1 MIKQSDIY
9 IIRLL
14 FCLPKIQARQKCRA
28 FYIDKNARRENTM
41 RRKQRNI
48 AATLLAGML
57 LLLTMFTVS
66 AQSNTITPTLKKVGY
81 GIKDSSGTVNVY
93 EQAFL
98 IKSGA
103 VNVHGGI
110 AICFDTGKPAAKSG
124 TTYQYIGLAQN
135 QTGSYSAKQAYNC
148 MLAAESIITKSKYN
162 SLTNEMKAAAIHRAV
177 SKYKEYGSGVTG
189 GAFSGSAD
197 VKCTTAQAT
206 LMVQLQTEIVKA
218 AKALNKE
225 LPSTAAQTGT
235 ISATK
240 TGGDYFSGSNY
251 VLAVY
256 KLSESGVTASVDAS
270 GTNISGVQ
278 ASVSGTT
285 LTVSVPTANLN
296 GSGNWKVKLT
306 KTATANVETMLAYQI
321 SGNTANQR
329 LVMLDTIAV
338 KKNLSGSVQG
348 TITNNEGVI
357 EVYKKGTGGEK
368 LAGAVFT
375 ATNQATGQKTLIG
388 PTNAQGYAK
397 NTQPLPIGQYIV
409 TETTFPDGWKQ
420 ADGQPT
426 SWNVEITKAKTTVTI
441 QAVNAPAVGDLELT
455 KTSEDGIVSGIA
467 FTVTG
472 PNNYKATV
480 TTNILGKWKLT
491 GLKPGIYTVIETV
504 PDRYIPQ
511 TAKIVTVTAGRTAAV
526 SFHNTLKR
534 GSIQVSKVNHSGNA
548 LSGAE
553 FLLEVSKDNGATW
566 NPVTSAECSSAG
578 LANGKLTTG
587 SDGIAKFENLPA
599 IPTMRYR
606 LTETKAP
613 EESALLADSLFDGI
627 LPLTGDYSL
636 SLTAVDGRLL
646 VLPATGE
653 NGIWLITVAVAT
665 FFLTSVTLLKQ
676 IKENKDH
683 E

>member
-1 MIKQSDIY
+1 
-9 IIRLL
+9 
-14 FCLPKIQARQKCRA
+14 
-28 FYIDKNARRENTM
+28 M

-256 KLSESGVTASVDAS
+256 KLSESGVTASVDTT
-270 GTNISGVQ
+270 GTNISGIQ

-285 LTVSVPTANLN
+285 LTVSVPAANLS
-296 GSGNWKVKLT
+296 GSGNWKVKLA
-306 KTATANVETMLAYQI
+306 KTTTANVETMLAYQI

-338 KKNLSGSVQG
+338 KRNLSGSVQG

-357 EVYKKGTGGEK
+357 EVYKEGTGGEK

-375 ATNQATGQKTLIG
+375 VTNRNTNRVAARIT
-388 PTNAQGYAK
+388 TNAQGYGK
-397 NTQPLPIGQYIV
+397 VNDPLPIGQYTV

-426 SWNVEITKAKTTVTI
+426 DWNVEITKVKTTVTL

-455 KTSEDGIVSGIA
+455 KTSEDGVVSGIS

-472 PNNYKATV
+472 PNNYKTTV
-480 TTNILGKWKLT
+480 ITDTLGKWRLT
-491 GLKPGIYTVIETV
+491 GLKPGTYTVIETV

-511 TAKIVTVTAGRTAAV
+511 TAKTFTVTAGQTATV

-534 GSIQVSKVNHSGNA
+534 GSIQVSKVDHSGNP

-553 FLLEVSKDNGATW
+553 FLLEVSKDNGVIW
-566 NPVTSAECSSAG
+566 NPVTAAECSSAG

-613 EESALLADSLFDGI
+613 EGSALLADSLFEGT

-636 SLTAVDGRLL
+636 SFTAVDGRLW

-653 NGIWLITVAVAT
+653 KGMRTAT
-665 FFLTSVTLLKQ
+665 ISIAMFFLIAGGTVLLLSRKSKPF
-676 IKENKDH
+676 I
-683 E
+683 

>member
-1 MIKQSDIY
+1 
-9 IIRLL
+9 
-14 FCLPKIQARQKCRA
+14 
-28 FYIDKNARRENTM
+28 M

-66 AQSNTITPTLKKVGY
+66 AQSNTITPTLKKIGY

-375 ATNQATGQKTLIG
+375 VTNRN
-388 PTNAQGYAK
+388 TNRVVARITTNSQGYGKA
-397 NTQPLPIGQYIV
+397 NDPFPIGQYTV

-480 TTNILGKWKLT
+480 ATNILGKWKLT

-613 EESALLADSLFDGI
+613 EESALLEDSLYDGT

-653 NGIWLITVAVAT
+653 NGMKTVIVGMAMLL
-665 FFLTSVTLLKQ
+665 LTSVTLLKQ
-676 IKENKDH
+676 IKENKNH

>member
-1 MIKQSDIY
+1 
-9 IIRLL
+9 
-14 FCLPKIQARQKCRA
+14 
-28 FYIDKNARRENTM
+28 M

-197 VKCTTAQAT
+197 IKCTTAQAT

-511 TAKIVTVTAGRTAAV
+511 TAKIVTVTAGQTATV

-613 EESALLADSLFDGI
+613 EESALLEDSLYDGT

-653 NGIWLITVAVAT
+653 NGMKTVIVGMAMLL
-665 FFLTSVTLLKQ
+665 LTSVTLLKQ
-676 IKENKDH
+676 IKENKNH

>member
-1 MIKQSDIY
+1 M
-9 IIRLL
+9 
-14 FCLPKIQARQKCRA
+14 RQKQ
-28 FYIDKNARRENTM
+28 KNT
-41 RRKQRNI
+41 
-48 AATLLAGML
+48 AAALLAGMV
-57 LLLTMFTVS
+57 LLLTMFPVS
-66 AQSNTITPTLKKVGY
+66 AQSNTIAPTLKKVGY
-81 GIKDSSGTVNVY
+81 GIKDSSGTVNVF

-98 IKSGA
+98 IKSGT

-124 TTYQYIGLAQN
+124 TTYQYIGLVQN

-189 GAFSGSAD
+189 GAFTGSAD
-197 VKCTTAQAT
+197 VKCTVTQAT
-206 LMVQLQTEIVKA
+206 LMVQLQTEIVKV
-218 AKALNKE
+218 AKALNKG
-225 LPSTAAQTGT
+225 LPSTAAQTGV

-240 TGGDYFSGSNY
+240 TGGDYFSGGSY

-256 KLSESGVTASVDAS
+256 KLSESGVTASVDTS
-270 GTNISGVQ
+270 GTNIAGVK

-285 LTVSVPTANLN
+285 LTVSVPAANLG
-296 GSGNWKVKLT
+296 GSGNWKVRLT
-306 KTATANVETMLAYQI
+306 KSSTANVETMLAYQI

-338 KKNLSGSVQG
+338 RKNLSNYVNG
-348 TITNNEGVI
+348 TFQNEGVI
-357 EVYKKGTGGEK
+357 EVYKEGTGGEK

-397 NTQPLPIGQYIV
+397 NTQPLPIGQYTV

-480 TTNILGKWKLT
+480 KMCIRDSDCIL
-491 GLKPGIYTVIETV
+491 
-504 PDRYIPQ
+504 
-511 TAKIVTVTAGRTAAV
+511 
-526 SFHNTLKR
+526 
-534 GSIQVSKVNHSGNA
+534 
-548 LSGAE
+548 
-553 FLLEVSKDNGATW
+553 
-566 NPVTSAECSSAG
+566 
-578 LANGKLTTG
+578 
-587 SDGIAKFENLPA
+587 
-599 IPTMRYR
+599 
-606 LTETKAP
+606 
-613 EESALLADSLFDGI
+613 
-627 LPLTGDYSL
+627 
-636 SLTAVDGRLL
+636 
-646 VLPATGE
+646 
-653 NGIWLITVAVAT
+653 
-665 FFLTSVTLLKQ
+665 
-676 IKENKDH
+676 
-683 E
+683 

>member
-1 MIKQSDIY
+1 
-9 IIRLL
+9 
-14 FCLPKIQARQKCRA
+14 
-28 FYIDKNARRENTM
+28 M

-197 VKCTTAQAT
+197 IKCTTAQAT

-256 KLSESGVTASVDAS
+256 KLSESGVTASVDTT

-480 TTNILGKWKLT
+480 TTNIWGKWKLT

-553 FLLEVSKDNGATW
+553 FLLEASKDNGATW

-578 LANGKLTTG
+578 LANGRLITG

-613 EESALLADSLFDGI
+613 EGSSLLADSLYDGT

-653 NGIWLITVAVAT
+653 KGMITAT
-665 FFLTSVTLLKQ
+665 ISIAMFFLIAGGTVLLLSRKSKHF
-676 IKENKDH
+676 I
-683 E
+683 

>member
-1 MIKQSDIY
+1 
-9 IIRLL
+9 
-14 FCLPKIQARQKCRA
+14 
-28 FYIDKNARRENTM
+28 M

-57 LLLTMFTVS
+57 LLLTIFTVS
-66 AQSNTITPTLKKVGY
+66 AQSNSITPTLKKVGY

-103 VNVHGGI
+103 VNIHGGI

-135 QTGSYSAKQAYNC
+135 QTGSYSAKQVYNC
-148 MLAAESIITKSKYN
+148 MLAAEPIITKSKYN

-189 GAFSGSAD
+189 GTFTGSAD
-197 VKCTTAQAT
+197 VKCTVTQAT

-225 LPSTAAQTGT
+225 LPSTAAQTGV

-240 TGGDYFSGSNY
+240 TGGDYFSGSEY
-251 VLAVY
+251 ILAVY
-256 KLSESGVTASVDAS
+256 KLSESGVTASVDTS
-270 GTNISGVQ
+270 GTNIAGVK

-285 LTVSVPTANLN
+285 LTVSVPAANLN
-296 GSGNWKVKLT
+296 GSGNWKIKLA

-338 KKNLSGSVQG
+338 KKNLSNYVNG
-348 TITNNEGVI
+348 TFQNEGVI

-375 ATNQATGQKTLIG
+375 ATNKATGKKVLIG

-397 NTQPLPIGQYIV
+397 NTQPLPIGQYVV

-420 ADGQPT
+420 ADGQPS

-441 QAVNAPAVGDLELT
+441 HAVNAPDLGELELT
-455 KTSEDGIVSGIA
+455 KTSEDGIVSSIS

-472 PNNYKATV
+472 PNSYRSIV
-480 TTNILGKWKLT
+480 TTNTLGKWKLT
-491 GLKPGIYTVIETV
+491 GLKPGIYTITETT
-504 PDRYIPQ
+504 PDRYVPQ
-511 TAKIVTVTAGRTAAV
+511 AAKTVTVTAGQTATV
-526 SFHNTLKR
+526 SFHNVLRR
-534 GSIQVSKVNHSGNA
+534 GSIRVSKVDRFGNA

-553 FLLEVSKDNGATW
+553 FLLEVSKDNGTTW
-566 NPVTSAECSSAG
+566 NPVTAAECSSIG
-578 LANGKLTTG
+578 LVNGKLTTG
-587 SDGIAKFENLPA
+587 TDGVAKFESLPT

-613 EESALLADSLFDGI
+613 EGCTLLTGSLYDGT
-627 LPLTGDYSL
+627 LPLTGEYSL
-636 SLTAVDGRLL
+636 SLTAANERLL
-646 VLPATGE
+646 MLPATGKNE
-653 NGIWLITVAVAT
+653 NWTVTIAVTA
-665 FFLTSVTLLKQ
+665 FFLTAVTILKQ
-676 IKENKDH
+676 MKKEIKNH

>member
-1 MIKQSDIY
+1 
-9 IIRLL
+9 
-14 FCLPKIQARQKCRA
+14 
-28 FYIDKNARRENTM
+28 M

-48 AATLLAGML
+48 AATLLAVL
-57 LLLTMFTVS
+57 LMLLTMFTVS

-397 NTQPLPIGQYIV
+397 NTQPLPIGQYTV

-480 TTNILGKWKLT
+480 ATNILGKWKLT

-511 TAKIVTVTAGRTAAV
+511 TAKIVTVTAGQTATV

-613 EESALLADSLFDGI
+613 EESALLEDSLYDGT

-653 NGIWLITVAVAT
+653 NGMKTVIVGMAMLL
-665 FFLTSVTLLKQ
+665 LTSVTLLKQ
-676 IKENKDH
+676 IKENKNH

>member
-1 MIKQSDIY
+1 
-9 IIRLL
+9 
-14 FCLPKIQARQKCRA
+14 
-28 FYIDKNARRENTM
+28 M

-66 AQSNTITPTLKKVGY
+66 AQSNTITPTLKKIGY

-110 AICFDTGKPAAKSG
+110 AICFNTGKPAAKSG
-124 TTYQYIGLAQN
+124 TIYQYIGLAQN

-225 LPSTAAQTGT
+225 LPSTATQTGT

-285 LTVSVPTANLN
+285 LTVSVQTANLN
-296 GSGNWKVKLT
+296 GSGNWKIKLA

-397 NTQPLPIGQYIV
+397 SAQPLPIGQYTV

-480 TTNILGKWKLT
+480 DTNILGKWKLT

-553 FLLEVSKDNGATW
+553 FLLEASKDNGATW
-566 NPVTSAECSSAG
+566 NPVTSAECSSAD

-613 EESALLADSLFDGI
+613 EESALLADSLYDGT

-653 NGIWLITVAVAT
+653 SGIWLITVAAAT

-676 IKENKDH
+676 TKEIKNH

>member
-1 MIKQSDIY
+1 
-9 IIRLL
+9 
-14 FCLPKIQARQKCRA
+14 
-28 FYIDKNARRENTM
+28 M

-197 VKCTTAQAT
+197 IKCTTAQAT

-235 ISATK
+235 ISTTK

-534 GSIQVSKVNHSGNA
+534 GSIQVSKVNHSGNT

>member
-197 VKCTTAQAT
+197 IKCTTAQAT

-240 TGGDYFSGSNY
+240 TGGDYFSGSSY

-270 GTNISGVQ
+270 GTNISGVR

-357 EVYKKGTGGEK
+357 EVYKEGTGGEK

-480 TTNILGKWKLT
+480 DTNILGKWKLT

-511 TAKIVTVTAGRTAAV
+511 TAKIVTVTAGRTAAI

>member
-1 MIKQSDIY
+1 
-9 IIRLL
+9 
-14 FCLPKIQARQKCRA
+14 
-28 FYIDKNARRENTM
+28 M

-124 TTYQYIGLAQN
+124 TTYQYIGLVQN

-397 NTQPLPIGQYIV
+397 NTQPLPIGQYTV

-441 QAVNAPAVGDLELT
+441 QAMNAPNLGELELT
-455 KTSEDGIVSGIA
+455 KTAEDGIVWGIP

-613 EESALLADSLFDGI
+613 EESALLADSLYDGT

-653 NGIWLITVAVAT
+653 SGIWLITVAAAT

-676 IKENKDH
+676 TKEIKNH

>member
-1 MIKQSDIY
+1 
-9 IIRLL
+9 
-14 FCLPKIQARQKCRA
+14 
-28 FYIDKNARRENTM
+28 M

-124 TTYQYIGLAQN
+124 TTYQYIGLVQN

-397 NTQPLPIGQYIV
+397 NTQPLPIGQYTV

-480 TTNILGKWKLT
+480 DTNILGKWKLT

-676 IKENKDH
+676 TKEIKNH

>member
-676 IKENKDH
+676 IKENKNH

>member
-1 MIKQSDIY
+1 
-9 IIRLL
+9 
-14 FCLPKIQARQKCRA
+14 
-28 FYIDKNARRENTM
+28 M

-110 AICFDTGKPAAKSG
+110 AICFNTGKPAAKSG
-124 TTYQYIGLAQN
+124 TIYQYIGLVQN

-225 LPSTAAQTGT
+225 LPSTAAQTST

-321 SGNTANQR
+321 SGNTANHR

-375 ATNQATGQKTLIG
+375 ATNKATGKKVLIG

-397 NTQPLPIGQYIV
+397 NTQPLPIGQYVV

-426 SWNVEITKAKTTVTI
+426 SWNVEITKAKTSVTI

-606 LTETKAP
+606 LTEIKAP
-613 EESALLADSLFDGI
+613 EESALLADSLYDGT

-636 SLTAVDGRLL
+636 SLTAVDGRLWG
-646 VLPATGE
+646 LPATGE

-676 IKENKDH
+676 IKENKNH

>member
-1 MIKQSDIY
+1 MG
-9 IIRLL
+9 
-14 FCLPKIQARQKCRA
+14 QK
-28 FYIDKNARRENTM
+28 Y
-41 RRKQRNI
+41 RKGI
-48 AATLLAGML
+48 TVMLAGL
-57 LLLTMFTVS
+57 LMMLTMFSVS
-66 AQSNTITPTLKKVGY
+66 AQSNSITPTLKKVGY

-103 VNVHGGI
+103 VNIHGGI

-135 QTGSYSAKQAYNC
+135 QTGSYSAKQVYNC
-148 MLAAESIITKSKYN
+148 MLAAENIITKAKYN

-189 GAFSGSAD
+189 GTFTGSAD
-197 VKCTTAQAT
+197 VKCTVTQAT

-218 AKALNKE
+218 AKALNKG
-225 LPSTAAQTGT
+225 LPSTAAQTGV

-256 KLSESGVTASVDAS
+256 NLSESGVTASVDTSA
-270 GTNISGVQ
+270 TNIAGVK

-285 LTVSVPTANLN
+285 LTVSVPAANLG
-296 GSGNWKVKLT
+296 GSGNWKVRLT
-306 KTATANVETMLAYQI
+306 KSSTANVETMLAYQI

-338 KKNLSGSVQG
+338 RKNLSNYVNG
-348 TITNNEGVI
+348 TFQNEGVI
-357 EVYKKGTGGEK
+357 EVYKEGTGGKK

-375 ATNQATGQKTLIG
+375 ATNKATGKKVLIG

-397 NTQPLPIGQYIV
+397 NTQPLPIGQYVV

-426 SWNVEITKAKTTVTI
+426 SWNVEITKAKTTVAI
-441 QAVNAPAVGDLELT
+441 HAVNAPNLGELELT
-455 KTSEDGIVSGIA
+455 KTAEDGIVWGIP

-472 PNNYKATV
+472 PNNYRSVITSSV
-480 TTNILGKWKLT
+480 FGNWKLT
-491 GLKPGIYTVIETV
+491 GLKPGIYTITETT
-504 PDRYIPQ
+504 PDRYVPQ
-511 TAKIVTVTAGRTAAV
+511 AAKTVIVAAGQTAAV
-526 SFHNTLKR
+526 SFHNILRR
-534 GSIQVSKVNHSGNA
+534 GSIRILKIDRPGNA
-548 LSGAE
+548 LAGAE
-553 FLLEVSKDNGATW
+553 FLLEVSKDNGTTW
-566 NPVTSAECSSAG
+566 NPATAAECSSMN
-578 LANGKLTTG
+578 LVNGKLTTG
-587 SDGIAKFENLPA
+587 TDGIAKFENLPA
-599 IPTMRYR
+599 IPNMRYR

-613 EESALLADSLFDGI
+613 EGCILLVGRLYDGT

-636 SLTAVDGRLL
+636 SLTATNDRLL
-646 VLPATGE
+646 MLPATGKNE
-653 NGIWLITVAVAT
+653 IWTVTIAVTA
-665 FFLTSVTLLKQ
+665 FFLTAVTILKQ
-676 IKENKDH
+676 MKKEIKNH

>member
-1 MIKQSDIY
+1 
-9 IIRLL
+9 
-14 FCLPKIQARQKCRA
+14 
-28 FYIDKNARRENTM
+28 M

-197 VKCTTAQAT
+197 IKCTTAQAT

-636 SLTAVDGRLL
+636 SLTAVDGRLW

-676 IKENKDH
+676 IKENKNH

>member
-1 MIKQSDIY
+1 M
-9 IIRLL
+9 
-14 FCLPKIQARQKCRA
+14 
-28 FYIDKNARRENTM
+28 
-41 RRKQRNI
+41 
-48 AATLLAGML
+48 
-57 LLLTMFTVS
+57 
-66 AQSNTITPTLKKVGY
+66 
-81 GIKDSSGTVNVY
+81 
-93 EQAFL
+93 
-98 IKSGA
+98 
-103 VNVHGGI
+103 
-110 AICFDTGKPAAKSG
+110 
-124 TTYQYIGLAQN
+124 
-135 QTGSYSAKQAYNC
+135 
-148 MLAAESIITKSKYN
+148 
-162 SLTNEMKAAAIHRAV
+162 
-177 SKYKEYGSGVTG
+177 
-189 GAFSGSAD
+189 
-197 VKCTTAQAT
+197 
-206 LMVQLQTEIVKA
+206 
-218 AKALNKE
+218 NKE

-397 NTQPLPIGQYIV
+397 NTQPLPIGQYTV

-441 QAVNAPAVGDLELT
+441 QAVNAPLSVIWSLPKLP
-455 KTSEDGIVSGIA
+455 KTALYPALLLLS
-467 FTVTG
+467 
-472 PNNYKATV
+472 
-480 TTNILGKWKLT
+480 
-491 GLKPGIYTVIETV
+491 
-504 PDRYIPQ
+504 PDRTTTKQPSLP
-511 TAKIVTVTAGRTAAV
+511 T
-526 SFHNTLKR
+526 F
-534 GSIQVSKVNHSGNA
+534 
-548 LSGAE
+548 
-553 FLLEVSKDNGATW
+553 W
-566 NPVTSAECSSAG
+566 
-578 LANGKLTTG
+578 ANG
-587 SDGIAKFENLPA
+587 N
-599 IPTMRYR
+599 
-606 LTETKAP
+606 
-613 EESALLADSLFDGI
+613 
-627 LPLTGDYSL
+627 
-636 SLTAVDGRLL
+636 
-646 VLPATGE
+646 
-653 NGIWLITVAVAT
+653 
-665 FFLTSVTLLKQ
+665 
-676 IKENKDH
+676 
-683 E
+683 

>member
-1 MIKQSDIY
+1 
-9 IIRLL
+9 
-14 FCLPKIQARQKCRA
+14 
-28 FYIDKNARRENTM
+28 M

-285 LTVSVPTANLN
+285 LTVSVPIGNLN

-338 KKNLSGSVQG
+338 KKNLSNYVSG
-348 TITNNEGVI
+348 TFQNEGVI

-397 NTQPLPIGQYIV
+397 NTQPLPIGQYTV

-426 SWNVEITKAKTTVTI
+426 SWNLEITKAKTSVTI

-599 IPTMRYR
+599 IPIMRYR

-613 EESALLADSLFDGI
+613 EGSSLLADSLFDGT

-636 SLTAVDGRLL
+636 SLTAANDRLL
-646 VLPATGE
+646 MLPATGKNE
-653 NGIWLITVAVAT
+653 NWTVTIAVTA
-665 FFLTSVTLLKQ
+665 FFLIAVTILKQ
-676 IKENKDH
+676 MKKEIKDH

>member
-1 MIKQSDIY
+1 
-9 IIRLL
+9 
-14 FCLPKIQARQKCRA
+14 
-28 FYIDKNARRENTM
+28 M

-225 LPSTAAQTGT
+225 LPSTAVQTGT

-375 ATNQATGQKTLIG
+375 ATNKATGQKTLIG

-397 NTQPLPIGQYIV
+397 NTQPLPIGQYTV

-426 SWNVEITKAKTTVTI
+426 SWNVEITKAKTSVTI

-613 EESALLADSLFDGI
+613 EESALLADSLYDGT

-665 FFLTSVTLLKQ
+665 FFLTSVTLLEQ
-676 IKENKDH
+676 IKENKNH

>member
-1 MIKQSDIY
+1 
-9 IIRLL
+9 
-14 FCLPKIQARQKCRA
+14 
-28 FYIDKNARRENTM
+28 M

-124 TTYQYIGLAQN
+124 TTYQYIGLVQN

-285 LTVSVPTANLN
+285 LIVSVPTANLN

-397 NTQPLPIGQYIV
+397 NTQPLPIGQYTV

-480 TTNILGKWKLT
+480 DTNILGKWKLT

-553 FLLEVSKDNGATW
+553 VLLEASKDNGATW

-613 EESALLADSLFDGI
+613 EESALLADSLYDGT

-653 NGIWLITVAVAT
+653 SGIWLITVAAAT

-676 IKENKDH
+676 TKEIKNH

>member
-197 VKCTTAQAT
+197 IKCTTAQAT

-480 TTNILGKWKLT
+480 DTNILGKWKLT

-511 TAKIVTVTAGRTAAV
+511 TAKIVTVTAGRTAAI

-534 GSIQVSKVNHSGNA
+534 GSIQVSKVNHSGNT

-587 SDGIAKFENLPA
+587 SDGIAKFENLPV

-613 EESALLADSLFDGI
+613 EESALLADSLYDGT

>member
-1 MIKQSDIY
+1 
-9 IIRLL
+9 
-14 FCLPKIQARQKCRA
+14 
-28 FYIDKNARRENTM
+28 M

-197 VKCTTAQAT
+197 IKCTTAQAT

-676 IKENKDH
+676 IKENKNH

>member
-1 MIKQSDIY
+1 
-9 IIRLL
+9 
-14 FCLPKIQARQKCRA
+14 
-28 FYIDKNARRENTM
+28 M

-197 VKCTTAQAT
+197 IKCTTAQAT

-240 TGGDYFSGSNY
+240 TGGDYFSGSSY

-676 IKENKDH
+676 IKENKNH

>member
-1 MIKQSDIY
+1 
-9 IIRLL
+9 
-14 FCLPKIQARQKCRA
+14 
-28 FYIDKNARRENTM
+28 M

-197 VKCTTAQAT
+197 IKCTTAQAT

-235 ISATK
+235 ISTTK

-676 IKENKDH
+676 IKENKNH

>member
-1 MIKQSDIY
+1 
-9 IIRLL
+9 
-14 FCLPKIQARQKCRA
+14 
-28 FYIDKNARRENTM
+28 M

-48 AATLLAGML
+48 AATLLAGMV
-57 LLLTMFTVS
+57 LLLTMFPVS

-103 VNVHGGI
+103 VNIHGGI

-135 QTGSYSAKQAYNC
+135 QTGSYSAKQVYNC
-148 MLAAESIITKSKYN
+148 MLAAENIITKAKYN

-189 GAFSGSAD
+189 GTFTGSAD
-197 VKCTTAQAT
+197 VKCTVTQAT
-206 LMVQLQTEIVKA
+206 LMVQLQTEIVKV
-218 AKALNKE
+218 AKALNKG
-225 LPSTAAQTGT
+225 LPSTAAQTGV

-240 TGGDYFSGSNY
+240 TGGDYFSGGSY

-256 KLSESGVTASVDAS
+256 KLSESGVTASVDTS
-270 GTNISGVQ
+270 GTNIAGVK

-285 LTVSVPTANLN
+285 LTVSVPAANLG
-296 GSGNWKVKLT
+296 GSGNWKVRLT
-306 KTATANVETMLAYQI
+306 KSSTANVETMLAYQI

-338 KKNLSGSVQG
+338 RKNLSNYVNG
-348 TITNNEGVI
+348 TFQNEGVI
-357 EVYKKGTGGEK
+357 EVYKEGTGGEK

-480 TTNILGKWKLT
+480 DTNILGKWKLT

-511 TAKIVTVTAGRTAAV
+511 TAKIVTVTAGRTAAI

-534 GSIQVSKVNHSGNA
+534 GSIQVSKVNHSGNT

-613 EESALLADSLFDGI
+613 EESALLADSLYDGT

-653 NGIWLITVAVAT
+653 KGMITAT
-665 FFLTSVTLLKQ
+665 ISIAMFFLIAGGTVLLLSRKSKHF
-676 IKENKDH
+676 I
-683 E
+683 

>member
-375 ATNQATGQKTLIG
+375 ATSQATGQKTLIG

-480 TTNILGKWKLT
+480 DTNILGKWKLT

-511 TAKIVTVTAGRTAAV
+511 TAKIVTVTAGRTAAI

-534 GSIQVSKVNHSGNA
+534 GSIQVSKVNHSGNT

-587 SDGIAKFENLPA
+587 SDGIAKFENLPV

-613 EESALLADSLFDGI
+613 EESALLADSLYDGT

>member
-1 MIKQSDIY
+1 
-9 IIRLL
+9 
-14 FCLPKIQARQKCRA
+14 
-28 FYIDKNARRENTM
+28 M

-197 VKCTTAQAT
+197 IKCTTAQAT

-321 SGNTANQR
+321 SGNAANQR

-480 TTNILGKWKLT
+480 DTNILGKWKLT

-613 EESALLADSLFDGI
+613 EESALLADSLYDGT

-676 IKENKDH
+676 IKENKNH

>member
-1 MIKQSDIY
+1 
-9 IIRLL
+9 
-14 FCLPKIQARQKCRA
+14 
-28 FYIDKNARRENTM
+28 M

-48 AATLLAGML
+48 AATLLAVL
-57 LLLTMFTVS
+57 LMLLTMFTVS

-197 VKCTTAQAT
+197 IKCTTAQAT
-206 LMVQLQTEIVKA
+206 LMVQLQTEIVKV

-397 NTQPLPIGQYIV
+397 NTQPLPIGQYTV

-480 TTNILGKWKLT
+480 ATNILGKWKLT

-511 TAKIVTVTAGRTAAV
+511 TAKIVTVTAGQTATV

-613 EESALLADSLFDGI
+613 EESALLADSLYDGT

-676 IKENKDH
+676 IKENKNH

>member
-1 MIKQSDIY
+1 
-9 IIRLL
+9 
-14 FCLPKIQARQKCRA
+14 
-28 FYIDKNARRENTM
+28 M

-225 LPSTAAQTGT
+225 LPSTAAQTST

-375 ATNQATGQKTLIG
+375 ATNKATGQKTLIG

-397 NTQPLPIGQYIV
+397 NTQPLPIGQYTV

-426 SWNVEITKAKTTVTI
+426 SWNVEITKAKTSVTI

-480 TTNILGKWKLT
+480 ATNILGKWKLT

-566 NPVTSAECSSAG
+566 NPVTAAECSSAG

-613 EESALLADSLFDGI
+613 EESALLADSLYDGT

-676 IKENKDH
+676 IKENKNH

>member
-1 MIKQSDIY
+1 
-9 IIRLL
+9 
-14 FCLPKIQARQKCRA
+14 
-28 FYIDKNARRENTM
+28 M

-197 VKCTTAQAT
+197 IKCTTAQAT

-511 TAKIVTVTAGRTAAV
+511 TAKIVTVTAGRTAAI

-534 GSIQVSKVNHSGNA
+534 GSIQVSKVNHSGNT

-613 EESALLADSLFDGI
+613 EESALLADSLYDGT

>member
-1 MIKQSDIY
+1 
-9 IIRLL
+9 
-14 FCLPKIQARQKCRA
+14 
-28 FYIDKNARRENTM
+28 M

-197 VKCTTAQAT
+197 IKCTTAQAT

-240 TGGDYFSGSNY
+240 TGGDYFSGSSY

>member
-1 MIKQSDIY
+1 
-9 IIRLL
+9 
-14 FCLPKIQARQKCRA
+14 
-28 FYIDKNARRENTM
+28 M

>member
-1 MIKQSDIY
+1 
-9 IIRLL
+9 
-14 FCLPKIQARQKCRA
+14 
-28 FYIDKNARRENTM
+28 M

-397 NTQPLPIGQYIV
+397 NTQPLPIGQYTV

-511 TAKIVTVTAGRTAAV
+511 TAKIVTVTAGQTATV

-613 EESALLADSLFDGI
+613 EESALLADSLYDGT

-676 IKENKDH
+676 IKENKNH

>member
-1 MIKQSDIY
+1 
-9 IIRLL
+9 
-14 FCLPKIQARQKCRA
+14 
-28 FYIDKNARRENTM
+28 M

-197 VKCTTAQAT
+197 IKCTTAQAT

-348 TITNNEGVI
+348 TITNNKGVI
-357 EVYKKGTGGEK
+357 EVYKEGTGGEK

-397 NTQPLPIGQYIV
+397 NTQPRPIGQYIV

-426 SWNVEITKAKTTVTI
+426 SWNVEITKAKTSVTI

-613 EESALLADSLFDGI
+613 EESALLADSLYDGT

-653 NGIWLITVAVAT
+653 KGMITAT
-665 FFLTSVTLLKQ
+665 ISIAMFFLIAGGTVLLLSRKSKHF
-676 IKENKDH
+676 I
-683 E
+683 

>member
-1 MIKQSDIY
+1 
-9 IIRLL
+9 
-14 FCLPKIQARQKCRA
+14 
-28 FYIDKNARRENTM
+28 M

-397 NTQPLPIGQYIV
+397 NTQPLPIGQYTV

-480 TTNILGKWKLT
+480 ATNILGKWKLT

-511 TAKIVTVTAGRTAAV
+511 TAKIVTVTAGQTATV

-613 EESALLADSLFDGI
+613 EESALLEDSLYDGT

-636 SLTAVDGRLL
+636 S
-646 VLPATGE
+646 
-653 NGIWLITVAVAT
+653 
-665 FFLTSVTLLKQ
+665 LTSVTLLKQ
-676 IKENKDH
+676 IKENKNH

>member
-1 MIKQSDIY
+1 
-9 IIRLL
+9 
-14 FCLPKIQARQKCRA
+14 
-28 FYIDKNARRENTM
+28 M

-148 MLAAESIITKSKYN
+148 MLAAESILTKSKYN
-162 SLTNEMKAAAIHRAV
+162 SLTNEMKASAIHRAV

-197 VKCTTAQAT
+197 IKCTTAQAT

-375 ATNQATGQKTLIG
+375 VTNRN
-388 PTNAQGYAK
+388 TNRVVARITTNSQGYGKA
-397 NTQPLPIGQYIV
+397 NDPLPIGQYTV

-511 TAKIVTVTAGRTAAV
+511 TAKIVTVTAGQTATV

-548 LSGAE
+548 LSGTE

-613 EESALLADSLFDGI
+613 EESALLADSLYDGT

-653 NGIWLITVAVAT
+653 NGMKTVIVSTAMLL
-665 FFLTSVTLLKQ
+665 LTAVTLLKQ
-676 IKENKDH
+676 TKEIKNH

>member
-1 MIKQSDIY
+1 
-9 IIRLL
+9 
-14 FCLPKIQARQKCRA
+14 
-28 FYIDKNARRENTM
+28 M

-197 VKCTTAQAT
+197 IKCTTAQAT

-397 NTQPLPIGQYIV
+397 NTQPLPIGQYTV

-480 TTNILGKWKLT
+480 DTNILGKWKLT

-511 TAKIVTVTAGRTAAV
+511 TAKIVTVTAGRTAAI

-534 GSIQVSKVNHSGNA
+534 GSIQVSKVNHSGNT

-613 EESALLADSLFDGI
+613 EESALLADSLYDGT

>member
-1 MIKQSDIY
+1 
-9 IIRLL
+9 
-14 FCLPKIQARQKCRA
+14 
-28 FYIDKNARRENTM
+28 M

-110 AICFDTGKPAAKSG
+110 AICFNTGKPAAKSG
-124 TTYQYIGLAQN
+124 TIYQYIGLAQN

-225 LPSTAAQTGT
+225 LPSTATQTGT

-285 LTVSVPTANLN
+285 LTVSVQTANLN
-296 GSGNWKVKLT
+296 GSGNWKIKLA

-397 NTQPLPIGQYIV
+397 SAQPLPIGQYTV

-480 TTNILGKWKLT
+480 DTNILGKWKLT

-553 FLLEVSKDNGATW
+553 FLLEASKDNGATW
-566 NPVTSAECSSAG
+566 NPVTSAECSSMN
-578 LANGKLTTG
+578 LVDGKLSTG
-587 SDGIAKFENLPA
+587 TDGIAKFENLPV

-613 EESALLADSLFDGI
+613 EESALLADSLYDGT

-653 NGIWLITVAVAT
+653 SGIWLITVAAAT

-676 IKENKDH
+676 TKEIKNH